1 MFKRE
6 VDVIGGNCA
15 IVFGLEVDIGDV
27 LVVGLEVG
35 DIMKAGEFTIS
46 YDAGF
51 QSTGIEVFDD
61 TKKLLLEGLVAI
73 EGKVYNLV
81 SALNF

>member
-46 YDAGF
+46 
-51 QSTGIEVFDD
+51 
-61 TKKLLLEGLVAI
+61 
-73 EGKVYNLV
+73 
-81 SALNF
+81 